1 MPPDPSRALECASRP
16 RCPLPWVAGLA
27 IFLSLVCT
35 ACHRETSAAPGM
47 PPAPVVTVEPVRLVD
62 VVEFDE
68 FPARLDSKEIVEIR
82 PRVSG
87 YLSEVRFEAGELV
100 KKGDLL
106 FVIDPRPK
114 QAVLDRADA
123 EVQRAR
129 VRMENAT
136 REAKRA
142 EVLFETKSI
151 SNEEADQRRWAKTDA
166 EAALQAAEA
175 QRETARLDLEYCRV
189 RSPIDGRVGRPLV
202 TVGNNVS
209 GVDGFTT
216 LLATVVSVDPM
227 LAYGDIDEA
236 TLLKFRGLLRAGALE
251 TNQQGKVIVEMG
263 LGNET
268 GFPHRGYV
276 ESIDNRL
283 DAGTG
288 SILVRTL
295 FPNSDSLL
303 LPGLFARVRVPG
315 SPRQPAILIA
325 EDAIGTD
332 QNQRFVFTVTSS
344 NTVAYRPVKLG
355 TTIAGKRV
363 VRDGLQEGDRVV
375 VNGLIRVRPGM
386 TVNPVSTTPTA
397 SAH

>member
-16 RCPLPWVAGLA
+16 HSPLPWLAGLA

>member
-1 MPPDPSRALECASRP
+1 MPPDVSSSGECGARP
-16 RCPLPWVAGLA
+16 RCPRPWVAGWA
-27 IFLSLVCT
+27 IFVSLICT
-35 ACHRETSAAPGM
+35 ACHRESSAGPGM

-151 SNEEADQRRWAKTDA
+151 SNEEADQRRWARTDA

-251 TNQQGKVIVEMG
+251 TNQQGKVVVEMG
-263 LGNET
+263 LGNEA

-355 TTIAGKRV
+355 TTISGKRV
-363 VRDGLQEGDRVV
+363 VREGLQEGERVV
-375 VNGLIRVRPGM
+375 INGLIRVRPGM
-386 TVNPVSTTPTA
+386 VVNPVSATPTA
-397 SAH
+397 SAR

>member
-1 MPPDPSRALECASRP
+1 
-16 RCPLPWVAGLA
+16 
-27 IFLSLVCT
+27 
-35 ACHRETSAAPGM
+35 M
-47 PPAPVVTVEPVRLVD
+47 PPAPAVTVEPVRFQD

-68 FPARLDSKEIVEIR
+68 FPARLDSKETVEIR

-151 SNEEADQRRWAKTDA
+151 SNEEADQRRWARTDA
-166 EAALQAAEA
+166 EAALKAAEA

-263 LGNET
+263 LGNES

-295 FPNSDSLL
+295 FPNPDGLL

-315 SPRQPAILIA
+315 SPRQPAILIG
-325 EDAIGTD
+325 EEAIGTD
-332 QNQRFVFTVTSS
+332 QNQRFVLTVTSS

-363 VRDGLQEGDRVV
+363 VREGLKEGDPVV

-386 TVNPVSTTPTA
+386 TVNPVAATPPTNA
-397 SAH
+397 R

>member
-263 LGNET
+263 IGNET